1 MKIKE
6 EIINNA
12 KEKDEEEI
20 EKILEDDIDY

>member
-12 KEKDEEEI
+12 KEEDEEEI

>member
-6 EIINNA
+6 EILNNA
-12 KEKDEEEI
+12 KEEDEEEI